1 MCLRQLIKSKTIV
14 LVKLE
19 FHKFVGELYTVIPSF
34 RVIRF
39 KKNDLENLFM
49 NQEIQNIGELLNSL
63 FVVP

>member
-1 MCLRQLIKSKTIV
+1 MCLRQLIKSKNIV

-19 FHKFVGELYTVIPSF
+19 FHKFVGELYNVIPSF

-39 KKNDLENLFM
+39 KKNDLKNLFM

-63 FVVP
+63 FVVQ

>member
-19 FHKFVGELYTVIPSF
+19 FHKFVGELF
-34 RVIRF
+34 GVIRF
-39 KKNDLENLFM
+39 KKNDLKNLFM
-49 NQEIQNIGELLNSL
+49 NPKIQNIGELLNSL

>member
-14 LVKLE
+14 LVKLK
-19 FHKFVGELYTVIPSF
+19 FHKFVGELYTEIPSF
-34 RVIRF
+34 RVIRC

>member
-19 FHKFVGELYTVIPSF
+19 FHKFVGELF

-39 KKNDLENLFM
+39 KKNDLKNLFM
-49 NQEIQNIGELLNSL
+49 NPKIQNIGELLNSL